1 MSSDSELAA
10 FIGLDWADQ
19 QHVICLR
26 AAGSDPVETSV
37 LDQKPESLQA
47 WIQQLRMR
55 FGGRPVAL
63 ILEQSRGA
71 LLYAL
76 MDVDFLRLYPVN
88 PQTLAKFRKALYPSG
103 AKDDPTDAA
112 LLLELLEKHRDH
124 LRVWVPDDPDTRCLR
139 LLSEARRKLVDQK
152 TALTNEVT
160 SLLKGY
166 FPQAL
171 SWAGDLDTLRACA
184 FLEKWPPLELLRR
197 RSRATLEK
205 FYRQHGCPSGR
216 SIDSLLEEI
225 QQAQPLTR
233 DPAVTR
239 ASALMVQ
246 ALMRQVRGL
255 LESIAQFNRQIKE
268 LYEKHPDY
276 EVFHSFPGAG
286 PALGPRL
293 LALFGSDRN
302 RFLLASEVQLLSGIA
317 PVTERSG
324 KSQRV
329 HWRGACSKFLRQS
342 VQEFSEQSIQ
352 RSLWARVCYD
362 RLRAVE
368 KSHYAALRT
377 LGYKWIRIMFRCW
390 KDHTP
395 YDEQRYLTV
404 LRRRSSPLGQVLS
417 VPLEGSLVKKMSFSC
432 AKNV

>member
-1 MSSDSELAA
+1 MSSDSEIAA

-26 AAGSDPVETSV
+26 AAGSDQVESLV
-37 LDQKPESLQA
+37 VDQKPESLQA
-47 WIQQLRMR
+47 WIQQLRLR
-55 FGGRPVAL
+55 FGGRPVAI

-112 LLLELLEKHRDH
+112 LLLELLEKHREH

-139 LLSEARRKLVDQK
+139 LLSEARRKLVNQK

-171 SWAGDLDTLRACA
+171 SWGGDPDTLRACD
-184 FLEKWPPLELLRR
+184 FLEKWPSLDQLRQS
-197 RSRATLEK
+197 SRASLEK
-205 FYRQHGCPSGR
+205 FYRHHGCPSGR
-216 SIDSLLEEI
+216 SIDSLLEESR
-225 QQAQPLTR
+225 QAQPLTR

-255 LESIAQFNRQIKE
+255 IESISQFNRQIKE
-268 LYEKHPDY
+268 LFEKHPDY

-293 LALFGSDRN
+293 LALFGSDRD
-302 RFLLASEVQLLSGIA
+302 RFHLACEVQLLSGIA

-324 KSQRV
+324 KSHRV
-329 HWRGACSKFLRQS
+329 HWRWACPKFLRQS
-342 VQEFSEQSIQ
+342 VQEFSEQSIR
-352 RSLWARVCYD
+352 RSLWARTCYD
-362 RLRAVE
+362 RLRAAG
-368 KSHYAALRT
+368 KSHHAALRA

-390 KDHTP
+390 KEHTP
-395 YDEQRYLTV
+395 YDEQRYLAT
-404 LRRRSSPLGQVLS
+404 LRHRGSPLGEALTLTTTETVC
-417 VPLEGSLVKKMSFSC
+417 E
-432 AKNV
+432 

>member
-1 MSSDSELAA
+1 MSSDSEMAA

-19 QHVICLR
+19 HHVICLR
-26 AAGSDPVETSV
+26 AAGSEQVENSV

-47 WIQQLRMR
+47 WIQHLRLR

-76 MDVDFLRLYPVN
+76 MDVDFLRLYPIN

-112 LLLELLEKHRDH
+112 LLLELLEKHREH
-124 LRVWVPDDPDTRCLR
+124 LHVWVPDDPDTRCLR
-139 LLSEARRKLVDQK
+139 LLNEARRKLVDQK

-171 SWAGDLDTLRACA
+171 SWAGDLDTRRAGA
-184 FLEKWPPLELLRR
+184 FLDKWPSLEGLRR
-197 RSRATLEK
+197 SSRATLEK
-205 FYRQHGCPSGR
+205 FYRQHGCPSQR

-233 DPAVTR
+233 DPAVIR

-246 ALMRQVRGL
+246 ALMRQVRDL
-255 LESIAQFNRQIKE
+255 LESIAQFDRQIKD
-268 LYEKHPDY
+268 LFEKHPDY
-276 EVFHSFPGAG
+276 PVFHSFPGAG

-293 LALFGSDRN
+293 LALFGSDRK
-302 RFLLASEVQLLSGIA
+302 RFRVADEVQLLSGIA

-324 KSQRV
+324 KAHRV
-329 HWRGACSKFLRQS
+329 HWRWACSKFLRQS
-342 VQEFSEQSIQ
+342 VQEFSEKSIQ
-352 RSLWARVCYD
+352 RSPWARACYD
-362 RLRAVE
+362 RLRAAG
-368 KSHYAALRT
+368 KSHYAALRV

-395 YDEQRYLTV
+395 YDEQRYLAV
-404 LRRRSSPLGQVLS
+404 LRRRSSPLGNALS
-417 VPLEGSLVKKMSFSC
+417 LPQEGSVVKKMSFSC
-432 AKNV
+432 AKNA

>member
-1 MSSDSELAA
+1 MSSDSEMAA

-19 QHVICLR
+19 HHVLCLR
-26 AAGSDPVETSV
+26 AADSSQIETSV

-47 WIQQLRMR
+47 WIQQLRLR
-55 FGGRPVAL
+55 FAGRPVAL

-76 MDVDFLRLYPVN
+76 MEVDFLRLYPIN

-112 LLLELLEKHRDH
+112 LLLELLEKHREH

-152 TALTNEVT
+152 TGLSNEVT

-171 SWAGDLDTLRACA
+171 AWAGSLDTRRACD
-184 FLEKWPPLELLRR
+184 FLDHWPSLEALRHS
-197 RSRATLEK
+197 SRASLEK
-205 FYRQHGCPSGR
+205 FYRRHGCPFNR
-216 SIDSLLEEI
+216 SIDSVLEEI
-225 QQAQPLTR
+225 RQAQPLTR
-233 DPAVTR
+233 DPAVLR

-255 LESIAQFNRQIKE
+255 LESIAQFDRQIKDLFE
-268 LYEKHPDY
+268 RHPDY
-276 EVFHSFPGAG
+276 DVFHSFPGAG

-302 RFLLASEVQLLSGIA
+302 RFRLADEVQLLSGIA

-324 KSQRV
+324 KAHRV
-329 HWRGACSKFLRQS
+329 HWRWACSKFLRQS
-342 VQEFSEQSIQ
+342 VQEFSEKSIQ
-352 RSLWARVCYD
+352 RSPWARACYD
-362 RLRAVE
+362 CLRAAG
-368 KSHYAALRT
+368 KSHYAALRA
-377 LGYKWIRIMFRCW
+377 LGFKWIRIMFRCW

-395 YDEQRYLTV
+395 YDEQRYLAA
-404 LRRRSSPLGQVLS
+404 LQRRRSPLAKVG
-417 VPLEGSLVKKMSFSC
+417 PLPPEGSLVKKMSIPC
-432 AKNV
+432 AKNA

>member
-1 MSSDSELAA
+1 MSSDSEMAA

-19 QHVICLR
+19 QHALCLR
-26 AAGSDPVETSV
+26 AAGSGSIEPSV

-47 WIQQLRMR
+47 WIQQLRLR
-55 FGGRPVAL
+55 FGGRPVAI

-112 LLLELLEKHRDH
+112 LLLELLEKHREH
-124 LRVWVPDDPDTRCLR
+124 LHVWVPDDPDTRCLR
-139 LLSEARRKLVDQK
+139 LLNEARRKLVDQK
-152 TALTNEVT
+152 TGLTNEVT

-171 SWAGDLDTLRACA
+171 SWAGDLDTRRACA
-184 FLEKWPPLELLRR
+184 FLDKWPSLEGLRR
-197 RSRATLEK
+197 SSRATLEK
-205 FYRQHGCPSGR
+205 FYRQHGCPSNYTT
-216 SIDSLLEEI
+216 DSLLEEI

-233 DPAVTR
+233 DPAVSR

-255 LESIAQFNRQIKE
+255 LESIAQFNRQIKD
-268 LYEKHPDY
+268 LFEKHPDY
-276 EVFHSFPGAG
+276 EVFDSFPGAG

-302 RFLLASEVQLLSGIA
+302 RFLRAEEVQLLSGIA

-329 HWRGACSKFLRQS
+329 HWRWACSKFLRQS
-342 VQEFSEQSIQ
+342 VQEFSAQSIR
-352 RSLWARVCYD
+352 RSLWAQACYD

-368 KSHYAALRT
+368 KSHHAALRAV
-377 LGYKWIRIMFRCW
+377 GYKWIRIMFRCW

-395 YDEQRYLTV
+395 YDEQRYLAA
-404 LRRRSSPLGQVLS
+404 LRRRSSPFGNVL
-417 VPLEGSLVKKMSFSC
+417 PFPPKRSLVNKMSFSC
-432 AKNV
+432 AKNN